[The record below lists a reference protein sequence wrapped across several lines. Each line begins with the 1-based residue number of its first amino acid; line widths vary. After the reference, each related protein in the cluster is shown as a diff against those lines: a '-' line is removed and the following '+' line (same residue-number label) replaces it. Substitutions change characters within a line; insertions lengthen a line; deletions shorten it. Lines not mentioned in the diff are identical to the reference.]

1 MCKIEQKFWEI
12 IQFSYGDMQW
22 AEVGQTDPSPVDT
35 F

>member
-1 MCKIEQKFWEI
+1 MCKIEQKFWGI
-12 IQFSYGDMQW
+12 IQFSYDDMQW